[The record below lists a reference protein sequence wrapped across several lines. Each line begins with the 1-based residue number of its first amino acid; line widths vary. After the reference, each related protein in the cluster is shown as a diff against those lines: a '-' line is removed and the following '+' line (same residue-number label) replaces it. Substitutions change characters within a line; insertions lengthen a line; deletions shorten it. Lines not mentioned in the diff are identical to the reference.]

1 MTFKP
6 KSEFRSLE
14 ISLVLMIGGLY
25 GGGALRWWPYPAER
39 ELLFLVLGWIFLT
52 LVEIGKALERISPP
66 EQESDEYMGP

>member
-14 ISLVLMIGGLY
+14 ISLILILVATY
-25 GGGALRWWPYPAER
+25 GGGALRWWLYPTER
-39 ELLFLVLGWIFLT
+39 ELLFLLLGWIFLT

-66 EQESDEYMGP
+66 EQKRHDIGP